1 MGKIIKFVIGFA
13 LAFVAWKHGLPWL
26 QSYGFTVPGAPGEV
40 NTEGWACV
48 RQVEDVHELCSEIL
62 SRARP
67 GEPPQFIDK
76 LRSDLEDARILCQCS
91 NRGCAEGNEAIAF
104 LSEMTTLLGDP
115 GRVGEA
121 ALQAARHNEKID
133 GILERAKAAVRS
145 AK

>member
-1 MGKIIKFVIGFA
+1 MGKIIKVVVVVA
-13 LAFVAWKHGLPWL
+13 LVFVAWKHGLPWL
-26 QSYGFTVPGAPGEV
+26 QSYGFTVPGAPGET

-48 RQVEDVHELCSEIL
+48 RHVEDVHELCSEIL

-67 GEPPQFIDK
+67 NEPAPFLDK
-76 LRSDLEDARILCQCS
+76 LRNDLDDARILCQCS
-91 NRGCAEGNEAIAF
+91 NRGCAEGNEALAF

-115 GRVGEA
+115 ARVGEA
-121 ALQAARHNEKID
+121 ALQAARHTEKVD